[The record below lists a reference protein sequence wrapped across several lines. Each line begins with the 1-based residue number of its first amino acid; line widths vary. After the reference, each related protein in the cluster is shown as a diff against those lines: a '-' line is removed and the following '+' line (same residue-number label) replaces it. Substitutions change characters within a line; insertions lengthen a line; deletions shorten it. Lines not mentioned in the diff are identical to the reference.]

1 MAHIKKVLNSS
12 VVLVTDEQ
20 KDYIVLAKGI
30 GYGRKK
36 GELIEVN
43 HIEHQLFLPI
53 INQQSK
59 QFLELLESIPPKVFE
74 VTHEIIEMASKDL
87 DTKFNE
93 SLYFTLADHINFAIE
108 RLKENLVITNRLLWE
123 IKSFYEKEYNVG
135 LKCLAVL
142 NKRFNVIFPEDEA
155 VNLAFHFANAQ
166 YPENAKQDS
175 ARIAKLIGEITHMV
189 IYSLNK
195 PIDKK
200 SIHYVR
206 FVTHIRFFVD
216 RFFTDKMIN
225 DNNEIFGTVYTQFKE
240 EKIAEKIRLF
250 LERKYGK
257 TIPDEEVAFLTIHIN
272 RLNR

>member
-1 MAHIKKVLNSS
+1 MAQIKKVLNSS
-12 VVLVTDEQ
+12 VVLVADMD

-36 GELIEVN
+36 GEVIEVD
-43 HIEHQLFLPI
+43 HIQHQLFLPI
-53 INQQSK
+53 SNQKSK
-59 QFLELLESIPPKVFE
+59 QILELLESIPLEVFE
-74 VTHEIIEMASKDL
+74 VTHEIIELASKEL
-87 DTKFNE
+87 KVQFND

-123 IKSFYEKEYNVG
+123 IKSFYENEYNVG
-135 LKCLAVL
+135 IKCLAIL
-142 NKRFNVIFPEDEA
+142 NKKFNVVFPEDEA

-175 ARIAKLIGEITHMV
+175 ARIAKLIGEITNMV

-225 DNNEIFGTVYTQFKE
+225 DNNGIYNTVYNQFKE
-240 EKIAEKIRLF
+240 EEIAKKIRLF
-250 LERKYGK
+250 LEKKYGK
-257 TIPDEEVAFLTIHIN
+257 TIPDEELAFLTIHIN